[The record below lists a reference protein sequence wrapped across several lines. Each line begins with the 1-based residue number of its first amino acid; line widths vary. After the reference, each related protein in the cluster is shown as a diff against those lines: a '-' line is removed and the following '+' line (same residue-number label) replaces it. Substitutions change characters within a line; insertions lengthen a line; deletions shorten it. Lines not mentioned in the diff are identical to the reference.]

1 MLILPCYPTLD
12 KGSWISKLRLE
23 NSDLCAVDQGYWA
36 DLSPASQHSLELQG
50 GAFNE
55 KQIGDFEKLAF
66 CAETVRLRRYDDLA
80 KIPGHPTPD
89 LAHFEKLMG
98 QVKVLAEA

>member
-1 MLILPCYPTLD
+1 LAFYAEI
-12 KGSWISKLRLE
+12 LRL
-23 NSDLCAVDQGYWA
+23 C
-36 DLSPASQHSLELQG
+36 H
-50 GAFNE
+50 
-55 KQIGDFEKLAF
+55 
-66 CAETVRLRRYDDLA
+66 YDDLA